1 LQPEQK
7 EPSMAIADAGTAPA
21 RARPVAWGVT
31 VAAIVVA
38 LAAGALIAVSIA
50 TAPSP
55 ASGGG
60 SQTAQSQAALGQAGQ
75 IVVDF
80 TSFDYK
86 TLTQDQSRIA
96 ADLTPTFRQTY
107 LSQSRPLNAVIIKA
121 KSVAT
126 SQVVASGLSSYDPV
140 AGKASAIV
148 AVNVTSRNIKTKGTV
163 QYYRFSV
170 QLQQVGGKW
179 LASNVGQE

>member
-7 EPSMAIADAGTAPA
+7 ESSMAIADAGNAPA
-21 RARPVAWGVT
+21 RIRSAAMVVT

-38 LAAGALIAVSIA
+38 LAAGALIAVSIV
-50 TAPSP
+50 TAPSA
-55 ASGGG
+55 ASGSG
-60 SQTAQSQAALGQAGQ
+60 SPTAGAQAALGRAGQ
-75 IVVDF
+75 ILVDF

-86 TLTQDQSRIA
+86 TLSQDHSRTA

-107 LSQSRPLNAVIIKA
+107 LTQSRPLDAVFRKA

-140 AGKASAIV
+140 AGRATAIV
-148 AVNVTSRNIKTKGTV
+148 AVNVTSRNIKTNGTS

-170 QLQQVGGKW
+170 QLQRLNGTW